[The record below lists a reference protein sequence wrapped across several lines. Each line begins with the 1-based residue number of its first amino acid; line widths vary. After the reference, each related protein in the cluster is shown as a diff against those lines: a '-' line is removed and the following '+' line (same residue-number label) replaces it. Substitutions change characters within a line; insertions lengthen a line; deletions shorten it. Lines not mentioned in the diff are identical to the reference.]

1 MTLIAGLLLLP
12 LVEIAGFV
20 IIGPWLGVVGTL
32 AAVLL
37 SAIIGI
43 AIIRSQG
50 MVALDRIH
58 TAMAQGETP
67 VRPMVDGALV
77 LLAGALFILPGFVSD
92 LVALLLLLPIV
103 RRAVAGIVVRSLRQR
118 NFRRRAQTASAIE
131 GEFHEVVPDGESPPP
146 VDTRWGRH

>member
-1 MTLIAGLLLLP
+1 MTLIAGLLMLP

-37 SAIIGI
+37 SAILGI

-50 MVALDRIH
+50 MTALDRIH
-58 TAMAQGETP
+58 TAMAKGETP
-67 VRPMVDGALV
+67 VRPMVDGVLV
-77 LLAGALFILPGFVSD
+77 LLAGVLFILPGFFSD
-92 LVALLLLLPIV
+92 LIALLLLVPMV
-103 RRAVAGIVVRSLRQR
+103 RRAVAEMVVRLLRQR
-118 NFRRRAQTASAIE
+118 NFRRRAQTANAIE
-131 GEFHEVVPDGESPPP
+131 GELREVAPDGEIPPP